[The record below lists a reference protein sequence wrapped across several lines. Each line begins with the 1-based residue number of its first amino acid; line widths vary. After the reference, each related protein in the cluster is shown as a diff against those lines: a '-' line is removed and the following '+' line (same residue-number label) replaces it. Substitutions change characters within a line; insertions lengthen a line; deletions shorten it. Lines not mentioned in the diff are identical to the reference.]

1 MRFRRSASPIVDTS
15 MSSTMIEPEVG
26 STIRVRAVIME
37 LFPAPVLKNPISMH
51 TNQAACKNPPPDN
64 TDLFTCIHSQG
75 YALEYSRKFRS
86 VLQDHI
92 IDLDASMSWPGRGW
106 LFLWQFMR
114 CLLFNS
120 SCIVD
125 YTLHGVHVIL
135 ELCALSNNPTE
146 PTGAHD

>member
-1 MRFRRSASPIVDTS
+1 
-15 MSSTMIEPEVG
+15 MIEPEVG

-37 LFPAPVLKNPISMH
+37 LFPAPVLKNPVSTH
-51 TNQAACKNPPPDN
+51 TKQAACKNSPPN
-64 TDLFTCIHSQG
+64 NADLLTSIHSQG

-86 VLQDHI
+86 VFQDHI
-92 IDLDASMSWPGRGW
+92 VDLDASMGWPGYRW

-125 YTLHGVHVIL
+125 YTFHGVHVIL
-135 ELCALSNNPTE
+135 EFCALPNNPTE
-146 PTGAHD
+146 PTGAHN